1 MLQAQP
7 QCLHPLSKQLV
18 SSNPADA
25 QSLVITTEN
34 PFFGRREWSS
44 GDSCQ
49 LLLDDLFAEKVEI
62 EIVLVVAEGVF
73 DLGAYGCESDDDVR
87 GNLSRSAVSWIQL
100 GETDDYGGNSEP
112 SEPAVELERE

>member
-7 QCLHPLSKQLV
+7 QCLHSLPKQLV

-25 QSLVITTEN
+25 QSLIVTTEN

-73 DLGAYGCESDDDVR
+73 DLGSYGCESDDDIR
-87 GNLSRSAVSWIQL
+87 RDLFLSEMSPIS
-100 GETDDYGGNSEP
+100 
-112 SEPAVELERE
+112 LE